1 MRKITVEITLND
13 EWEEYFSENFYT
25 SNELII
31 EDLFGDYK
39 KDGVENIELINRG
52 VRQLHPPKGGCLSK
66 G

>member
-52 VRQLHPPKGGCLSK
+52 VHE
-66 G
+66 